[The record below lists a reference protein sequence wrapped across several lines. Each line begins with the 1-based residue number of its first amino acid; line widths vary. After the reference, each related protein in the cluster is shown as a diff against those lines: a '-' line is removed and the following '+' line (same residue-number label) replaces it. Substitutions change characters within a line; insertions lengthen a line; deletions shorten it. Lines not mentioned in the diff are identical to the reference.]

1 MQSLASWKT
10 LSLAAA
16 IVAGAIVGTAAH
28 AQDRYPSRPIDF
40 IVPWG
45 PGGGADQVAR
55 KLAQLLEPEGVS
67 IISDVDDTIKHSNV
81 PDRRDLFR
89 NTFVREFVPVPG
101 MPELYQAC
109 AARGAAFRDLD
120 PWTVYRGNPAVAE
133 GKRPQTL

>member
-16 IVAGAIVGTAAH
+16 VVVGTIVGTAAH

-55 KLAQLLEPEGVS
+55 KLGQLLEPELKV
-67 IISDVDDTIKHSNV
+67 
-81 PDRRDLFR
+81 
-89 NTFVREFVPVPG
+89 
-101 MPELYQAC
+101 
-109 AARGAAFRDLD
+109 
-120 PWTVYRGNPAVAE
+120 
-133 GKRPQTL
+133 